1 MHSQL
6 ESQLASYHR
15 WREDI
20 RASIEAYQTWLDRSG
35 HVDIQ
40 RTLRIYDLLEN
51 LRKDRLVVAFLAE
64 FSRGK
69 TELIN
74 ALFFSDFKG
83 RLLPSDV
90 GRTTM
95 CPTEIFCEPGEE
107 PYLRLLPIETRK
119 REESVSSLRQH
130 PVEWVKI
137 KLDPS
142 SREQMAEAMSH
153 LAQTKVVCAEEA
165 RALGLL
171 EEDKVA
177 DEQAVIP
184 AWRHALI
191 NYPHPWLRNGLVIL
205 DTPGLNALG
214 SEPELTLKTIPSAH
228 ALVFVLAVDT
238 GVTRS
243 DLDMWREHVQ
253 PHQTCRIAVLN
264 KIDLMWDELK
274 TPPQVEEAVARQ
286 VAQTGEALGLHTR
299 HVVALSAQKAL
310 VGRVR
315 GDAQL
320 TARSNVAQLE
330 ALLGEEVMPA
340 KREIMRSGVVR
351 EMADMVNESLHEVMG
366 QLADV
371 QAELKDVSTLAGK
384 NRDIAKAMLARLER
398 DRATYLEQM
407 ERFQVSYGSV
417 LKQSETLMESLE
429 RARLDEIFAA
439 SRKEIEQSWTTAG
452 LHRSMNNLFD
462 AFSRQADK
470 VLGFASRTRDFVGE
484 VYGEFQARF
493 GVAGLQSPMLNL
505 ERHVLAMR
513 TLKQTTERFCRDPRN
528 VMTEKHFLVRR
539 FYTGLVNQARQVFE
553 QVRADFHVWSRN
565 ALVPISNHMTRH
577 QGLLERRVDNFR
589 CLSADLSSV
598 QERVHQLEA
607 QKLTLS
613 RHADELLRLKAKVAG
628 VPPEAL
634 LEPAQTQAAA
644 AQVPR
649 VPA

>member
-1 MHSQL
+1 MHSPFEL
-6 ESQLASYHR
+6 QLAGYHR

-20 RASIEAYQTWLDRSG
+20 RASIEGYQAWLDRSG

-40 RTLRIYDLLEN
+40 RTLRIYDLLES

-95 CPTEIFCEPGEE
+95 CPTEIFFDADDE

-119 REESVSSLRQH
+119 REEAVSSLKQH
-130 PVEWVKI
+130 PVEWVKM

-142 SREQMAEAMSH
+142 SPEQMGQAMAH
-153 LAQTKVVCAEEA
+153 LAQTKTVAADEA

-171 EEDKVA
+171 DAQDAAEGEV
-177 DEQAVIP
+177 VIP

-214 SEPELTLKTIPSAH
+214 TEPELTLKTIPSAH
-228 ALVFVLAVDT
+228 AVVFLLAVDT

-243 DLDMWREHVQ
+243 DLDIWQQHVQ

-264 KIDLMWDELK
+264 KIDLLWDDLK
-274 TPPQVEEAVARQ
+274 TPQQVEEALARQ
-286 VAQTGEALGLHTR
+286 VAHTGEALGLSTR

-310 VGRVR
+310 VARVR

-320 TARSNVAQLE
+320 AQRSNVAQLE
-330 ALLGEEVMPA
+330 ALLGDEVMPA
-340 KREIMRSGVVR
+340 KRDIMRQAVVR
-351 EMADMVNESLHEVMG
+351 EMADMVNDSLHQVVG
-366 QLADV
+366 QLSGV
-371 QAELKDVSTLAGK
+371 KTELQEVSALAGK
-384 NRDIAKAMLARLER
+384 NRVVAKAMLLRLEK
-398 DRATYLEQM
+398 DRAAYLEQM

-417 LKQSETLMESLE
+417 LEQSESLHRNLD

-462 AFSRQADK
+462 AFSTQADK
-470 VLGFASRTRDFVGE
+470 VLGFASRTRNYVDE
-484 VYGEFQARF
+484 VYREFQQRF
-493 GVAGLQSPMLNL
+493 GLPGLQAPMLNL

-528 VMTEKHFLVRR
+528 VMTEKHFLVHR
-539 FYTGLVNQARQVFE
+539 FYTGLVNEARQVFE
-553 QVRADFHVWSRN
+553 QVRADFQSWSRN
-565 ALVPISNHMTRH
+565 ALVPISNHLRQH
-577 QGLLERRVDNFR
+577 QALMERRVENFR
-589 CLSADLSSV
+589 RLSADLSSV

-607 QKLTLS
+607 QKLSLS
-613 RHADELLRLKAKVAG
+613 KHADELLRLKAKVAG

-634 LEPAQTQAAA
+634 MEQE
-644 AQVPR
+644 QV
-649 VPA
+649 A